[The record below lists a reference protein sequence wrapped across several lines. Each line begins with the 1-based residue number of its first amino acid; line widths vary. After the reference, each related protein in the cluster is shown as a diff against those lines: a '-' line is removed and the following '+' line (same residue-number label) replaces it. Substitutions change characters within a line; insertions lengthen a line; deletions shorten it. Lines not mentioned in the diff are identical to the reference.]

1 MVNVHANG
9 MAYCLLKAAWSFE
22 ILIHIHFL
30 RSRGRSL
37 TSPDA
42 MVHYAI
48 IIRDRCEIVAVS
60 QRYADARPWERMKLG
75 AVLVAYEPSV

>member
-1 MVNVHANG
+1 MNLHANG
-9 MAYCLLKAAWSFE
+9 MAYCLLKAAQSFE

-30 RSRGRSL
+30 RLRGCSL
-37 TSPDA
+37 ASPDV

-60 QRYADARPWERMKLG
+60 QRYADARP
-75 AVLVAYEPSV
+75 

>member
-1 MVNVHANG
+1 MNVHANG
-9 MAYCLLKAAWSFE
+9 IASCLLKAAWSFE
-22 ILIHIHFL
+22 ILIHMRFL

-60 QRYADARPWERMKLG
+60 QRNADARP
-75 AVLVAYEPSV
+75 